1 MVGGRIIVMKKLSI
15 ILLAFFIYSQQAYS
29 ITVGALS
36 DENIILLQCEES
48 LEELESYR
56 EKNHMKWWQIGFEDR
71 TIRYGLSDWRISFED
86 EIRVRGE
93 SVLFGTIIFNRVVNT
108 LTMISD
114 TTKERREFYC
124 KLLKQQY

>member
-1 MVGGRIIVMKKLSI
+1 M
-15 ILLAFFIYSQQAYS
+15 
-29 ITVGALS
+29 
-36 DENIILLQCEES
+36 
-48 LEELESYR
+48 EELESYR
-56 EKNHMKWWQIGFEDR
+56 EKDHMKWWEIDFENR

-114 TTKERREFYC
+114 TTKKRREFYC